1 MAFAAAPMPRDA
13 LAATIAAVAA
23 KWAAVVRASGA
34 TAE

>member
-1 MAFAAAPMPRDA
+1 MPDPRSRADFASY
-13 LAATIAAVAA
+13 LQEEVT